1 MKSFSL
7 ALLALLVFSACGSPQ
22 PSVHTSATDMPK
34 LNKNQMWQLSLL
46 NGRNL
51 PNDAK
56 ITTLSFNPEAGS
68 FRGQTACN
76 SYAGAY
82 LLGETSAA
90 DGRRSFSILL
100 LTPGSIRCPEAD
112 MNTEERFLSVL
123 KKANYILITEYSL
136 SLYHDN
142 KEILHFELQ

>member
-7 ALLALLVFSACGSPQ
+7 ALLALLVLSSCESPQ
-22 PSVHTSATDMPK
+22 PSVRTSAAELPK

-46 NGRNL
+46 NGRDL

-56 ITTLSFNPEAGS
+56 TTTLSFNPEAGS

-82 LLGETSAA
+82 LLGEASAT

-112 MNTEERFLSVL
+112 MNAEERFLSVL
-123 KKANYILITEYSL
+123 KKANHILITEYSL
-136 SLYHDN
+136 SLYYND